1 MEEKLIQLSRLLF
14 SKYGIKSISMDEIS
28 REAGISKKTLY
39 QFFTSKEE
47 LVDKLITQFITEHLA
62 LLEECNNNSGNA
74 VEIISK
80 RVKGPYSLLTEFS
93 LTFYFDL
100 RKYFP
105 MSWKRVVEHF
115 RSDVQKAIRVNI
127 EKGMEEGLY
136 RNDLNID
143 FITHLRFHQLSYSIL
158 PVETTELPQLRPE
171 NIEDL
176 TLHFLYGITTLKGRE
191 LLESVFSKKDFKE
204 QILA

>member
-1 MEEKLIQLSRLLF
+1 MEEKLIQLSRSLF

-93 LTFYFDL
+93 PTFYFDL

-191 LLESVFSKKDFKE
+191 LLEPVFSKKDFKE

>member
-1 MEEKLIQLSRLLF
+1 MEEKLIQLSRSLF

>member
-1 MEEKLIQLSRLLF
+1 MEEKLIQLSRSLF

-105 MSWKRVVEHF
+105 MSWKRVVEYF

>member
-1 MEEKLIQLSRLLF
+1 MEEKLIQLSRSLF

-93 LTFYFDL
+93 PTFYFDL

>member
-1 MEEKLIQLSRLLF
+1 
-14 SKYGIKSISMDEIS
+14 MDEIS

-136 RNDLNID
+136 GNDLNID

>member
-1 MEEKLIQLSRLLF
+1 MEEKLIQLSRSLF

-47 LVDKLITQFITEHLA
+47 LVDKLITQYITEHLA

-93 LTFYFDL
+93 PTFYFDL

>member
-1 MEEKLIQLSRLLF
+1 
-14 SKYGIKSISMDEIS
+14 
-28 REAGISKKTLY
+28 
-39 QFFTSKEE
+39 
-47 LVDKLITQFITEHLA
+47 
-62 LLEECNNNSGNA
+62 
-74 VEIISK
+74 
-80 RVKGPYSLLTEFS
+80 
-93 LTFYFDL
+93 
-100 RKYFP
+100 

>member
-1 MEEKLIQLSRLLF
+1 MEEKLIQLSRSLF

-93 LTFYFDL
+93 PTFYFDL

-176 TLHFLYGITTLKGRE
+176 TLHFFYGITTLKGRE